1 MFGSDKNKA
10 PRPAASGVETLIGG
24 RVTIRGDL
32 TFSGGL
38 YVEGTVH
45 GAVVAEDGAGEAV
58 LTLAEAG
65 SIHGEVRAPHVIVN
79 GQLSGDVYASGRIE
93 LGTSARVQGNLY
105 YKVIEMAAGAVVT
118 GRMIHGD
125 APRQL
130 PKPEAAP
137 ATNGSGVAEGKRERS
152 EAAA

>member
-1 MFGSDKNKA
+1 MFGTEKNKA
-10 PRPAASGVETLIGG
+10 PRSVASGVETLIGSQ
-24 RVTIRGDL
+24 VTIRGDL

-45 GAVVAEDGAGEAV
+45 GSVVSETGAGDAV
-58 LTLAEAG
+58 LTLAERG

-79 GQLSGDVYASGRIE
+79 GQLSGDVYASDRIE
-93 LGTSARVQGNLY
+93 LGASARVHGNLY
-105 YKVIEMAAGAVVT
+105 YKVIEMAAGAVVS

-125 APRQL
+125 APKQL

-137 ATNGSGVAEGKRERS
+137 VPNKTAEVKRERS
-152 EAAA
+152 EAVA

>member
-10 PRPAASGVETLIGG
+10 PRNAATGVETLIGG

-32 TFSGGL
+32 SFSGGL

-45 GAVVAEDGAGEAV
+45 GSVVAEDGVEDAV
-58 LTLAEAG
+58 LTLAERG
-65 SIHGEVRAPHVIVN
+65 SIHGEVRAPHVVVN
-79 GQLSGDVYASGRIE
+79 GQLSGDVYAGDRIE
-93 LGTSARVQGNLY
+93 LGASARVQGNLY

-130 PKPEAAP
+130 PKPEP
-137 ATNGSGVAEGKRERS
+137 ARLTKDKDVATAHDRG
-152 EAAA
+152 EAA

>member
-1 MFGSDKNKA
+1 MFGNDKNKA
-10 PRPAASGVETLIGG
+10 PKASTAGVETLVGS

-32 TFSGGL
+32 AFSGGL

-45 GAVVAEDGAGEAV
+45 GSVVAEEGAGDAV
-58 LTLAEAG
+58 VTLAERG

-79 GQLSGDVYASGRIE
+79 GHLTGDVYASDRIE
-93 LGTSARVQGNLY
+93 LGASARVQGNLY

-125 APRQL
+125 APKQL
-130 PKPEAAP
+130 PKPEPKGGKEAASRAP
-137 ATNGSGVAEGKRERS
+137 N